1 MPELSPF
8 DRLTQKMKHYC
19 AYQERCHQEVLQK
32 AQALGAT
39 KHQADEISVIL
50 IQEGFL
56 NEERF
61 AQSFVRGKHRIKR
74 WGRLRLTAEL
84 KARQISPRNIDT
96 ALKEID
102 PDEYEK
108 AFHELAQKCW
118 EELAGQPILTRK
130 KKCHDYLMRKGYEAE
145 LIRSFL
151 EDSKI

>member
-96 ALKEID
+96 KRNRPRRIRKSFPRTRPKMLGRTRRTTHFD
-102 PDEYEK
+102 
-108 AFHELAQKCW
+108 AQK
-118 EELAGQPILTRK
+118 EV
-130 KKCHDYLMRKGYEAE
+130 
-145 LIRSFL
+145 S
-151 EDSKI
+151 